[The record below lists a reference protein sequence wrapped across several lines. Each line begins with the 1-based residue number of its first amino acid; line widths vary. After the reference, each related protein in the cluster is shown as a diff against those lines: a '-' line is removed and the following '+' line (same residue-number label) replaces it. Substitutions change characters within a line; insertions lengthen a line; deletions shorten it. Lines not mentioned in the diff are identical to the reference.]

1 MFFDCLTLP
10 TASLLFYIRLS
21 AIYLHDKRAMVFF
34 GLLWSAVMGYFVYD
48 TVQSHEQ
55 FVLIHSISPGK
66 NHAWIYITNAIFD
79 TLVYL
84 AISWKLAAFSTSD
97 DSYKQRLLSFTTGD
111 GLLGLTKALLRGGQ
125 IYYFTTISIGVA
137 NIIFLL
143 SNLIKSEAL
152 QGMLAAPHVTIAS
165 ILACRIFRELKL
177 GILPNGAAYPTDL
190 ELETRIMF
198 APRPAAPLTTE
209 EHGDFEASP

>member
-1 MFFDCLTLP
+1 MGLWDSRFIKFCLTYHRRGFILGWLLSNFLVAAIMPVIIEVEGVPTLYEAPWPISSAVASMFFDCLTLP

-34 GLLWSAVMGYFVYD
+34 GLLWSAVMGYFIYD

-55 FVLIHSISPGK
+55 FAQIHSISPGK

-84 AISWKLAAFSTSD
+84 AISWKLAAFSTSND
-97 DSYKQRLLSFTTGD
+97 GYKQRLLSFTTGD

-125 IYYFTTISIGVA
+125 LYY
-137 NIIFLL
+137 L
-143 SNLIKSEAL
+143 
-152 QGMLAAPHVTIAS
+152 
-165 ILACRIFRELKL
+165 
-177 GILPNGAAYPTDL
+177 
-190 ELETRIMF
+190 
-198 APRPAAPLTTE
+198 
-209 EHGDFEASP
+209 